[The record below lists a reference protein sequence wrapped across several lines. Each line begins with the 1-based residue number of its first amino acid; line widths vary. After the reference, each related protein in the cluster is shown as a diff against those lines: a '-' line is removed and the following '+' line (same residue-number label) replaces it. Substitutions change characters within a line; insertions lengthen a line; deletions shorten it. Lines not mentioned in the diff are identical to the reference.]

1 MATFSLEIITQEK
14 LLLKEEVESLYVTTA
29 DGDITILPHH
39 VPYVSILKPAEIII
53 TRNGVEEPIACTGG
67 ILEVTPNKVVVL
79 ADTAV
84 RSEEIDE
91 AETLK
96 AKEGAEK
103 LMAEKLEEREN
114 AEAEAALEKALLHLR
129 ILKKR
134 KHHTSIHS

>member
-1 MATFSLEIITQEK
+1 
-14 LLLKEEVESLYVTTA
+14 
-29 DGDITILPHH
+29 
-39 VPYVSILKPAEIII
+39 
-53 TRNGVEEPIACTGG
+53 
-67 ILEVTPNKVVVL
+67 LEVTPNKVVVL